1 MTNISVFGM
10 GYVGIVLSACLADNG
25 HNVIGVEINPAKVKM
40 INEGYSPIIEE
51 GISELVKAVVD
62 KEKLNCVQDS
72 QTAVHASDVSFVC
85 VGTPSRPN
93 GSINLAYLQRVSRE
107 IGAALATKS
116 EYHLVVVRSTILPG
130 TMEEM
135 VIPLL
140 EDASGKQAGRDF
152 GVCFNPEFLR
162 EGSSIKDFYDPPYT
176 IIGCTD
182 KKAAKMLGELFSMLQ
197 APLYEV
203 PMKVAEMVK
212 YANNTFHAVKVIFAN
227 EIGNISK
234 QQGVDSHIVMDLV
247 CKDTKLNL
255 SPYYMKSGF
264 AFGGSCLPK
273 DLRAILYHSRRLD
286 LHLPMLESILP
297 SNEKQVDIAYNMIAR
312 IGSRKVGVLGFS
324 FKEGTDDLR
333 ESPMV
338 ELIEQL
344 IGKGF
349 QIKVHDRFVS
359 LANLQGANRAYI
371 ESTIP
376 HISSLMVESVDDVLE
391 DCDVVVIGN
400 KSPEYKDVFEK
411 LRDDQIMIDLVRIV
425 GEKTTGDQYQGIAW

>member
-376 HISSLMVESVDDVLE
+376 HISSLMVESVDEVLE

>member
-312 IGSRKVGVLGFS
+312 IGTRKVGVLGFS

-376 HISSLMVESVDDVLE
+376 HISSLMVESVDEVLE

>member
-51 GISELVKAVVD
+51 GISELVKAVVE
-62 KEKLNCVQDS
+62 KEKLNCVEDS
-72 QTAVHASDVSFVC
+72 HTAVHASDVSFVC

-376 HISSLMVESVDDVLE
+376 HISSLMVESVDEVLE